1 MRGEQL
7 TLTNKE
13 YELLLF
19 LARHPN
25 WVFSREDL
33 YELIWGLESM
43 GDNITV
49 AVHVNRLRE
58 KVEENPSKPQR
69 IQTVWGCW
77 LPFKYALRL
86 RYPIFNLSLHTG
98 LARLRGQI
106 FSTEV
111 NVMKNYV
118 MTKNYKKA
126 FRRLIICFVILAVI
140 SAVGIPLSLS
150 QQIHDASVL
159 AFWIVRDQPAR
170 A

>member
-1 MRGEQL
+1 M
-7 TLTNKE
+7 
-13 YELLLF
+13 
-19 LARHPN
+19 
-25 WVFSREDL
+25 
-33 YELIWGLESM
+33 
-43 GDNITV
+43 
-49 AVHVNRLRE
+49 
-58 KVEENPSKPQR
+58 
-69 IQTVWGCW
+69 
-77 LPFKYALRL
+77 
-86 RYPIFNLSLHTG
+86 
-98 LARLRGQI
+98 GQI

-159 AFWIVRDQPAR
+159 KQQAALTSPDPTDNDDGHHYDAHHDEAWKSQITPLTAMNYVIIGAVIMLMGIWVILYWLTVVAWLYKSAAVAGMNLSLWAILGTFLNIFAVLAFWIVRDRPAR